1 MMQAYVHLDPVALPG
16 PLEGK
21 LEHARAAGFTQ
32 IMLWG
37 SDLANHPLGF
47 DHAVRLV
54 RSSGLRVA
62 GLQLLRDY
70 EGRGPARH
78 SYKIDIAK
86 ESLRMCH
93 AVGAPLLI
101 VTSSTEIPAPDAR
114 DDISDLRKLAN
125 LAVPLKV
132 RIGYKAVPW
141 AHRVRNAADAWAT
154 VSAVEHANFHLV
166 LDTLHILMTGS
177 DLQFLE
183 DVDPERIALVQLADF
198 SEAAIV
204 SDPDR
209 RTAANHGRVF
219 PGDGGHSARLIEMI
233 RAIDRSG
240 YRGDYSLLVMNDDYR
255 QLPATVVA
263 EHARRSVN
271 WLSNQV
277 LRRALQPRLTPK
289 AVTAAS
295 TPCKEGP

>member
-1 MMQAYVHLDPVALPG
+1 MQGHVNLDPVALPG

-21 LEHARAAGFTQ
+21 LRYARAAGFTQ

-37 SDLANHPLGF
+37 SDLANHPGGF
-47 DHAVRLV
+47 EQAVDLV
-54 RSSGLRVA
+54 RASGLKVA

-70 EGRGPARH
+70 EGRSPARH
-78 SYKIDIAK
+78 SYKVDIAK
-86 ESLRMCH
+86 ECLRMCK

-101 VTSSTEIPAPDAR
+101 VTSSTEARAPEGR
-114 DDISDLRKLAN
+114 DEILDLRKLAN
-125 LAVPLKV
+125 LAVPLNV

-141 AHRVRNAADAWAT
+141 AQRVRTAADAWAT
-154 VSAVEHANFHLV
+154 VSAVEHSNFHLV

-177 DLQFLE
+177 GLEFLE

-198 SEAAIV
+198 SEATIG

-209 RTAANHGRVF
+209 RAAANHGRVF

-233 RAIDRSG
+233 RGIDRTG
-240 YRGDYSLLVMNDDYR
+240 YRGGYSLLVMNDDYR
-255 QLPATVVA
+255 QLPAPVVA

-277 LRRALQPRLTPK
+277 LRRALQPRLTALARP
-289 AVTAAS
+289 T
-295 TPCKEGP
+295 